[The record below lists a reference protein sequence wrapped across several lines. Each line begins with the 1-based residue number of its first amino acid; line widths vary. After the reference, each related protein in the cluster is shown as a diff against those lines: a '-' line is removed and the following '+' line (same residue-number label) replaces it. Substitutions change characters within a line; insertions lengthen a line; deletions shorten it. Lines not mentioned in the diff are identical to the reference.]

1 MVGLWIPE
9 LGDGDSGFQSPPMSS
24 GMHQNKDV
32 SGPAPKQRRVWPL
45 CAVRDIIVDEMKQ
58 LSFDVILK
66 TKANSPDIVVALQN
80 VEEIGNQKWDSDPF
94 KVHEHNNRLFCRGKS
109 DIIRLPLI
117 FVPVV
122 FSRICFGAVH
132 IVK

>member
-32 SGPAPKQRRVWPL
+32 SGPAPKQRRVWPF
-45 CAVRDIIVDEMKQ
+45 CAVRDIIVDAMKQ
-58 LSFDVILK
+58 LSFNVILK
-66 TKANSPDIVVALQN
+66 TKANSPDIVVAVQN

-94 KVHEHNNRLFCRGKS
+94 KVHEHNNRLFCQE
-109 DIIRLPLI
+109 
-117 FVPVV
+117 
-122 FSRICFGAVH
+122 
-132 IVK
+132 